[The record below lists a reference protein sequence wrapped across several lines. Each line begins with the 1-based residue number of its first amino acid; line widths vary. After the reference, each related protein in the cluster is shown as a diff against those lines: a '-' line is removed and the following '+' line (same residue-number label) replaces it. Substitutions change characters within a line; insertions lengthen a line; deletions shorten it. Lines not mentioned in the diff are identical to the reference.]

1 MTKATHLNIKNGE
14 AHKLAT
20 ELAGL
25 TGESLTSAVTLA
37 FVLAAAM
44 ASTVLDTFSAELYGS
59 ALSTA
64 GAFGALVLAS
74 VVVDRLTRARVELE
88 TDSLEFE
95 G

>member
-1 MTKATHLNIKNGE
+1 MLADPALPFSRPPQKGWSSAAT
-14 AHKLAT
+14 
-20 ELAGL
+20 L
-25 TGESLTSAVTLA
+25 T
-37 FVLAAAM
+37 FVVAAAM

-59 ALSTA
+59 ALATA

-88 TDSLEFE
+88 TESLEFE